1 MMRNTIYSLIY
12 TKGKQENENFIPLLT
27 YHSFHFLLKLY
38 NNLFALG
45 IVRYDLLRTLSYL
58 PTPKEL
64 KHLGALV
71 NVINTDE

>member
-1 MMRNTIYSLIY
+1 MMRNTICSLIHIQ
-12 TKGKQENENFIPLLT
+12 GKQENENFIRLLT
-27 YHSFHFLLKLY
+27 YQSFHFLLKLF

-45 IVRYDLLRTLSYL
+45 IVRYDFLRALSYL